1 MAAFNRTGSGGGH
14 KRTLSERLKGMRFMK
29 QREEAATRERLLA
42 EQEKREAEA
51 HWSVES
57 VANMKDNQKN
67 DTKIMPIIVFEQGV
81 CEENDDQQDGD
92 VFLGRRSFGMFNPVL
107 QRQND
112 AAIKRKEDPVESEM
126 KDDEKVMVKVEEDSK
141 ESVKQSSFGLRTL
154 LNVNGRIEKKRS
166 KKTRKHKSERRIGK

>member
-1 MAAFNRTGSGGGH
+1 MAAFNRTGKGGGP

-51 HWSVES
+51 HWSVEG
-57 VANMKDNQKN
+57 VADVK
-67 DTKIMPIIVFEQGV
+67 DTKNNDMMPIIVFEQGV
-81 CEENDDQQDGD
+81 CEENDEEDGD

-112 AAIKRKEDPVESEM
+112 AAIKGKEEPEEGEM
-126 KDDEKVMVKVEEDSK
+126 KDDDDSVQKVRKGSK
-141 ESVKQSSFGLRTL
+141 EDVKQNGFGLRTL
-154 LNVNGRIEKKRS
+154 LNVNERIEKKRY
-166 KKTRKHKSERRIGK
+166 KKTRKHKGERRIGK